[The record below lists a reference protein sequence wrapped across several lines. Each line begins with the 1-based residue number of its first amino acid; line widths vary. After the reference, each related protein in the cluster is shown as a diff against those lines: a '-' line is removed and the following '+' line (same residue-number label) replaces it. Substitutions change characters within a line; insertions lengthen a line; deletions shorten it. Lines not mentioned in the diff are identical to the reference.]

1 MANFTVTDIDPT
13 FITQGGFELADQTI
27 IPSFEVEGLFTP
39 GQDTIELYIYDLNK
53 TLSII

>member
-27 IPSFEVEGLFTP
+27 IASFEVEGVFTP
-39 GQDTIELYIYDLNK
+39 GQDTIGF
-53 TLSII
+53 